1 MRLLQMLGVAMQAEG
16 IVLRREIRGTVR
28 QAGWIAFA
36 FLFGVAAVVT
46 AHIAAVTQLMPIY
59 GMAAAAA
66 IVAVADVVIAGIL
79 LLLAR
84 RRVDP
89 VAEEARALR
98 ETMLAAVTRR
108 DPMRD
113 ALGLAMHGG
122 AAPLIGA
129 VAADVFAAWLKRR

>member
-1 MRLLQMLGVAMQAEG
+1 MLGVAMQAEG

-59 GMAAAAA
+59 GMAAAA

-89 VAEEARALR
+89 VAGSARA
-98 ETMLAAVTRR
+98 A
-108 DPMRD
+108 
-113 ALGLAMHGG
+113 
-122 AAPLIGA
+122 
-129 VAADVFAAWLKRR
+129 